1 MRPSAND
8 LNLKNRP
15 LAGALFVLG
24 SSLMFALMG
33 ACVKIVSASLPDE
46 VIVFFRNFYVLLL
59 LLPFLSCYPPR
70 GGIKTGHFRLH
81 LIRSVAGLGGMYCFF
96 YALGHLPFAEAVL
109 FSFTSPL
116 FIPIVA
122 YLWIGEPVPCQVRG
136 AVLVGFVGVLL
147 VIKPGTE
154 MFRPVALV
162 GIISG
167 FSVAVA
173 MVSIRRMSESEPPA
187 RIVFYFSLLATPV
200 SVLPLFSSWQ
210 SPQGETW
217 GILFLMGLFAVAGQ
231 LMMTK
236 GYSLAAA
243 ARVAPFSYAIVI
255 FSAVIGQIFW
265 NENLDQLS
273 AAGALLICFAG
284 ILTAF
289 RSKPQTVV
297 PAMPGT
303 WHGSEKPEK

>member
-1 MRPSAND
+1 MLPSAND
-8 LNLKNRP
+8 LNLRNRP

-33 ACVKIVSASLPDE
+33 VCVKIVSASLPNE

-59 LLPFLSCYPPR
+59 LIPFLRYYPTR

-122 YLWIGEPVPCQVRG
+122 YLWIREPVPYQVRG
-136 AVLVGFVGVLL
+136 AVLIGFVGVLL

-154 MFRPVALV
+154 MFRPVAFV
-162 GIISG
+162 GVISG

-173 MVSIRRMSESEPPA
+173 MVSIRRMSVSEPPA

-200 SVLPLFSSWQ
+200 SVFPLFSSWQ
-210 SPQGETW
+210 SPQGGTW
-217 GILFLMGLFAVAGQ
+217 GILFLMGFFAVAGQ

-243 ARVAPFSYAIVI
+243 AQVAPFSYAIVI

-265 NENLDQLS
+265 NESLDRMS
-273 AAGALLICFAG
+273 AAGTLLICFAG
-284 ILTAF
+284 VLTAY
-289 RSKPQTVV
+289 RSKAV
-297 PAMPGT
+297 PAPPGA
-303 WHGSEKPEK
+303 WHGSHLSE